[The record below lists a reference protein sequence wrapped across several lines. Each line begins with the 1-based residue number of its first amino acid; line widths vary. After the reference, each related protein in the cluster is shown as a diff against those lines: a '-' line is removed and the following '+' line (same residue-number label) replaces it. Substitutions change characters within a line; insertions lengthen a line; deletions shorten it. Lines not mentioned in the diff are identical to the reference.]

1 MSRPRSLSPGVLATS
16 DCRGDYKALSALGV
30 EFLQEPA
37 VRPDGIEAVIRD
49 RSGNW
54 YSFTQRHA

>member
-1 MSRPRSLSPGVLATS
+1 
-16 DCRGDYKALSALGV
+16 
-30 EFLQEPA
+30 